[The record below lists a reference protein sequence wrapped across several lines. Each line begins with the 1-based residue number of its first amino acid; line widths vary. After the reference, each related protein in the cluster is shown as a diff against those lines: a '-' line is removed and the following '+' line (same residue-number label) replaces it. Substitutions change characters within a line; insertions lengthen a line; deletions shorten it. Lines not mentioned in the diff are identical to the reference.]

1 MPARNFKLVILLLL
15 IAMLLSS
22 LLMYVYITKGVLKT
36 APAKPSNGFSKFIK
50 SSVPIIESSSTDKV
64 GWAKAML
71 MKFPYNKELHAGILL
86 SKRPGEVWI
95 VGKGGLD
102 AGDPKTFLTIDL
114 GRDTMRVKITP
125 QTEFTAQAD
134 TNFDSGVEIAGNSAI
149 QLGDLLIIRA
159 TLEGENVIA
168 LAIRKLTVV
177 NSL

>member
-1 MPARNFKLVILLLL
+1 MPAKNFKLIILLLL
-15 IAMLLSS
+15 IVMLLSS
-22 LLMYVYITKGVLKT
+22 LLVYVYITKGVLKT
-36 APAKPSNGFSKFIK
+36 APTEPSNVFSKLIR
-50 SSVPIIESSSTDKV
+50 SSVSTGISADKV

-71 MKFPYNKELHAGILL
+71 AKFPYNKKLHAGILT
-86 SKRPGEVWI
+86 SKRPGEVWF

-102 AGDPKTFLTIDL
+102 AADPKTFLTIDL
-114 GRDTMRVKITP
+114 GGNTVRVKITP

-134 TNFDSGVEIAGNSAI
+134 INFDSGVEIAGNSAI